1 MTGDC
6 GSINTSY
13 STPLDDL
20 DVSDTGDNRVVDL
33 ESDSNTKATPAVS
46 GDRAGLSL
54 TYLYSTPSLIEIG
67 FFFRCSSN
75 AVS

>member
-20 DVSDTGDNRVVDL
+20 DVSDTGDDRVVDL
-33 ESDSNTKATPAVS
+33 ESDSKTKATPGS
-46 GDRAGLSL
+46 AGIVLA
-54 TYLYSTPSLIEIG
+54 
-67 FFFRCSSN
+67 FRSRT
-75 AVS
+75 